1 MIPELTRLGIL
12 PPGVH
17 GTTWSELSQ
26 RFGNNGQRKSIL
38 AGIRQAATV
47 LTKAGCRRLW
57 IDGSFVSS
65 KAKPKDWDG
74 CWDPFGVASSL
85 LDPDFL
91 DFSKAGRARMKTKYM
106 ADLFPASL
114 PEGNTGLAFLNFF
127 QQDRSG
133 DPKGLVTLDL
143 NGWQL

>member
-1 MIPELTRLGIL
+1 VIPALTTLGLL

-17 GTTWSELSQ
+17 DTTWPELSQ
-26 RFGNNGQRKSIL
+26 RFGNNGQRKSVL
-38 AGIRQAATV
+38 AGIRQAATA
-47 LTKAGCRRLW
+47 LSKAGCRRLW

-74 CWDPFGVASSL
+74 CWDPVGVVRSL
-85 LDPDFL
+85 LDPDLL
-91 DFSKAGRARMKTKYM
+91 DFTKAGRARMKTKYM

-114 PEGNTGLAFLNFF
+114 PEGNSGLAFLNFF

-133 DPKGLVTLDL
+133 DPKGLVALDL